1 MSDHASLDGEIA
13 IVTGGA
19 RGIGKAV
26 VEVFVAHGAH
36 VVFCDLDPDLGKSV
50 EQQVGDRAKF
60 VTADVSVE
68 ADIAAMADTCT
79 KTFGPATI
87 LVNNAGVNANFDATT
102 MTGDEWDR
110 FMGVDLKSAW
120 LGAKYVLPHMRDIGR
135 GAIVNV
141 TSMHALATL
150 DGFFPYAAANSGLVG
165 MTRSLALDWGP
176 HGIRVNAVAPGYIR
190 TRLVQDSIDRNPDPA
205 AAEQSMVRGIAL
217 RRIGEPVEIANVIR
231 FLASDDASYISG
243 TTIHI
248 DGGVTARRAG

>member
-1 MSDHASLDGEIA
+1 VAGNATLEGEIA

-19 RGIGKAV
+19 RGIGRAV
-26 VEVFVAHGAH
+26 VEVFVDHGAS
-36 VVFCDLDPDLGKSV
+36 VVFCDLDPELGQPI
-50 EQQVGDRAKF
+50 EQGLGPRTRF
-60 VTADVSVE
+60 VTADVSQE
-68 ADIAAMADTCT
+68 ADIANVADICASA
-79 KTFGPATI
+79 FGPATI

-102 MTGDEWDR
+102 MTGDDWDR

-120 LGAKYVLPHMRDIGR
+120 LGAKYVLPHMREVRR

-141 TSMHALATL
+141 ASMHALATL
-150 DGFFPYAAANSGLVG
+150 EGFFPYAAAKSGLVG

-205 AAEQSMVRGIAL
+205 AAEQSMVKNIPL
-217 RRIGEPVEIANVIR
+217 RRIGDPVEIANVIR
-231 FLASDDASYISG
+231 FLASDDASYITG

-248 DGGVTARRAG
+248 DGGVTAKRAG

>member
-1 MSDHASLDGEIA
+1 M
-13 IVTGGA
+13 
-19 RGIGKAV
+19 
-26 VEVFVAHGAH
+26 
-36 VVFCDLDPDLGKSV
+36 VFCDLDPELGKSV
-50 EQQVGDRAKF
+50 EQQLGDHARF

-79 KTFGPATI
+79 TTFGPATI

-102 MTGDEWDR
+102 MTGDDWDR

-120 LGAKYVLPHMRDIGR
+120 LGAKYVLPHMREVGR

-141 TSMHALATL
+141 ASMHALATL
-150 DGFFPYAAANSGLVG
+150 EGFFPYAAAKSGLVG

-205 AAEQSMVRGIAL
+205 AAEQSMVQGHRPA
-217 RRIGEPVEIANVIR
+217 P
-231 FLASDDASYISG
+231 
-243 TTIHI
+243 H
-248 DGGVTARRAG
+248 RRAGRDRQRHPLPGLGRCQLHQRHDDPHRRRCDRAPRRLISRRDVN

>member
-1 MSDHASLDGEIA
+1 MSDHTSLDGEIA

-26 VEVFVAHGAH
+26 VEVFVSHGAR
-36 VVFCDLDPDLGKSV
+36 VVFCDLDQDLGQSV
-50 EQQVGDRAKF
+50 EQDVGDNAKF
-60 VTADVSVE
+60 VTADVSAE
-68 ADIAAMADTCT
+68 ADIAAVAATCT
-79 KTFGPATI
+79 EAFGPATI

-102 MTGDEWDR
+102 MTGDDWDR

-120 LGAKYVLPHMRDIGR
+120 LGAKYVLPHMREVGR

-141 TSMHALATL
+141 ASMHALATL
-150 DGFFPYAAANSGLVG
+150 EGFFPYAAAKSGLVG

-190 TRLVQDSIDRNPDPA
+190 TRLVQDSIDRNPDPV